1 MTSVPLAN
9 DPFLALYNGRL
20 NGMLTVERHEET
32 AALLPR
38 ERTWHLIDPQAKPLP
53 TIVVITGDAVHTQFT
68 GLVAELAALNALH
81 RGTGWTFVG
90 ERDSEWLIKV
100 FNPQQC
106 GNGCGAYS
114 PPVWRIYTTLRPSDA
129 ALAATAP
136 AAPDHSLFETF
147 AARARQIFHAGSE
160 G

>member
-1 MTSVPLAN
+1 MTSAPPSN

-20 NGMLTVERHEET
+20 NGMLTPELHEKT
-32 AALLPR
+32 AAALPR
-38 ERTWHLIDPQAKPLP
+38 ERPWHVIHPQAEPTP
-53 TIVVITGDAVHTQFT
+53 TIEPLTGDELHSQFT
-68 GLVAELAALNALH
+68 ALIEELAALHALH

-90 ERDSEWLIKV
+90 ERDGEWLIKV
-100 FNPQQC
+100 FNPKQC
-106 GNGCGAYS
+106 GSGCGPYS

-136 AAPDHSLFETF
+136 TAADPTLFETF
-147 AARARQIFHAGSE
+147 AAKARQMLHGEEE

>member
-1 MTSVPLAN
+1 MTSAPLSN

-20 NGMLTVERHEET
+20 NGMHTAELHEKT
-32 AALLPR
+32 AATLPR
-38 ERTWHLIDPQAKPLP
+38 ERTWHLIDPQAKPTP
-53 TIVVITGDAVHTQFT
+53 TIESLTGDVVHGQFT
-68 GLVAELAALNALH
+68 ALVEELAALNALH

-90 ERDSEWLIKV
+90 ERNGEWLIKV

-114 PPVWRIYTTLRPSDA
+114 PPVWRVYTTLHPSDA

-136 AAPDHSLFETF
+136 AAADPTLFETF
-147 AARARQIFHAGSE
+147 ATRARQIFHAGSE

>member
-1 MTSVPLAN
+1 MTFVPPSD
-9 DPFLALYNGRL
+9 DPFILLYNGRL
-20 NGMLTVERHEET
+20 RGMLTVELHEKT
-32 AALLPR
+32 AATLPL
-38 ERTWHLIDPQAKPLP
+38 ERSWHLIDPQAKPLP
-53 TIVVITGDAVHTQFT
+53 TIEAITGDAVHSQFT
-68 GLVAELAALNALH
+68 ALVTELAALNALH

-90 ERDSEWLIKV
+90 ERDDEWLIKV

-136 AAPDHSLFETF
+136 AVPDHTLFETF
-147 AARARQIFHAGSE
+147 ATRARQIFHAGSE